1 MIKSNNNQS
10 CYCRWFKSYR
20 ELDYARSG
28 TEALQTVVL
37 EPGPL
42 KEFSHAMEPQLRKL
56 GLPTVLKRGV
66 ITLERDYTVC
76 NKGSILTPEQAQ
88 ILVSTSSMY
97 IFIIIW
103 FCVKGRLVV
112 LAIQKQIAYISELSY
127 SVYSNLCMHEYGML
141 VLCIKWQHSI
151 Q

>member
-1 MIKSNNNQS
+1 MIKSNNNKS

-103 FCVKGRLVV
+103 FCV
-112 LAIQKQIAYISELSY
+112 
-127 SVYSNLCMHEYGML
+127 
-141 VLCIKWQHSI
+141 
-151 Q
+151 